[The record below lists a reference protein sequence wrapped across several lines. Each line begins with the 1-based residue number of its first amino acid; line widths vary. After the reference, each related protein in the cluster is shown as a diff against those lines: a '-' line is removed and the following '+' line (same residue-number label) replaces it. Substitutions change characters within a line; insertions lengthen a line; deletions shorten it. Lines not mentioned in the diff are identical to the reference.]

1 MSTMMMMMDDGE
13 DNYHDDDEDDVV
25 VNVER
30 EGDVNDYNEVVEYDV
45 DICDIITVD
54 VYRYDGK
61 NIYNIFPQSMQCA
74 KICL

>member
-1 MSTMMMMMDDGE
+1 MSCDDNDG
-13 DNYHDDDEDDVV
+13 DDDDHDDDEDDVV

-45 DICDIITVD
+45 YICDIITVD
-54 VYRYDGK
+54 VYKYEGK
-61 NIYNIFPQSMQCA
+61 NIYNILPQSTQWA